1 MKSPSTHTLEAK
13 SPQAV
18 SSENLSKSTE
28 STPLKLKVD
37 SNEKDLNCTR
47 ESESEYFNG
56 MKQEDF
62 NKQCELDDIEFVP
75 HFQRVYISGDDNS
88 GVCFLVRFGDLPG
101 EFVWVDGVHW
111 TLSNAKTCEN
121 SEICRPSRLP
131 ITKMVLVRIIVRF
144 MVQVRVRTIVR
155 TLAALSVAL
164 SISHH

>member
-101 EFVWVDGVHW
+101 ELFGW
-111 TLSNAKTCEN
+111 
-121 SEICRPSRLP
+121 
-131 ITKMVLVRIIVRF
+131 MVSIGHCPMRKQRNLQTE
-144 MVQVRVRTIVR
+144 QVAYNHNGFSQNHSQIYG
-155 TLAALSVAL
+155 S
-164 SISHH
+164 SQS